1 MLTTLLVLLL
11 AVALLGTVGITCWV
25 LGQGFWFWLLGAS
38 LQDWLLLLVPT
49 SHCLDPAH
57 MLALLLPL
65 V

>member
-1 MLTTLLVLLL
+1 MQPLPQRLYLLR
-11 AVALLGTVGITCWV
+11 
-25 LGQGFWFWLLGAS
+25 GFWFWLLGAS